1 MTAKTTSK
9 RKSSTTSSKPKA
21 TTKKT
26 ATVPATAKRVR
37 RPAVS
42 EAFIIENATRLF
54 SERGYPAISIRDI
67 VAACE
72 VNIPSIYHYF
82 KDKDDLYDRCCEH
95 VWREVSGP
103 LLAAIAGSEDPRL
116 RLKRF
121 TIVLSNVLLQAEQ
134 FRKMLQRELLL
145 SRSKRFENLT
155 NRHFVTAYRVII
167 PVVASVARLPEE
179 EAKARALSIY
189 ALTFGLILMRPI
201 ADIGGVTSPALEG
214 SAVLAEFVLQTLFP
228 GLDWT
233 SI

>member
-1 MTAKTTSK
+1 MT
-9 RKSSTTSSKPKA
+9 A
-21 TTKKT
+21 TTKQKRPPT
-26 ATVPATAKRVR
+26 SPPAKAPPAAKRAR

-95 VWREVSGP
+95 VWREVSAP
-103 LLAAIAGSEDPRL
+103 LRAAISGTEDAQF

-121 TIVLSNVLLQAEQ
+121 TIVLCNVLLQAEQ

-155 NRHFVTAYRVII
+155 NRHFTAEYHVLV
-167 PVVASVARLPEE
+167 PAVAQVAGIS
-179 EAKARALSIY
+179 EANAKPRALSIY
-189 ALTFGLILMRPI
+189 ALTFGLILLRPI
-201 ADIGGVTSPALEG
+201 ADIGGASSPALEG

-228 GLDWT
+228 EQDWKKV
-233 SI
+233 